1 VKGQRKWSDAEI
13 EWIKANYGKQ
23 MIKDMAIV
31 LGRPMQS
38 VSHQC
43 QRLGLSPKKPLW
55 TAAQK
60 RKFFAEYGPKT
71 THQLAAELGKTEA
84 AVRHFASRNKWGRPC

>member
-1 VKGQRKWSDAEI
+1 MKGQRKWSDDEI

-23 MIKDMAIV
+23 MIKDMAV
-31 LGRPMQS
+31 ALGRPMQS

-84 AVRHFASRNKWGRPC
+84 AVRHFASRNKWG